1 MLNEL
6 TLVVLVTVFTILLI
20 GTIRRTY
27 WQFIRPRLVG
37 VLERKRIKRIIQG
50 DMKLLKRVAIQQ
62 SLFKA
67 APQFHTLSAA
77 AQELLLS
84 NISYHVIA
92 REGNHWDLDQT
103 AMFIQNISEDPDFD
117 MVAELALAGKT
128 MKEVIERMQDKLK
141 EEDQED

>member
-6 TLVVLVTVFTILLI
+6 ALGVLVTVFIILLLS
-20 GTIRRTY
+20 TLRRTY
-27 WQFIRPRLVG
+27 WQFIRPHLVG
-37 VLERKRIKRIIQG
+37 VIERKRIKRIMQG
-50 DMKLLKRVAIQQ
+50 DTKLLKRVAVQQ

-84 NISYHVIA
+84 NISYHVVA

-103 AMFIQNISEDPDFD
+103 VMFIQNISEDPHFD

-128 MKEVIERMQDKLK
+128 MKEVLERLQDKVE